1 MCVRRHPRRLPHKSG
16 DVFPPARS
24 SLAKFY
30 FCRIVRDGKEDEY
43 AHNSTGRTA
52 YVSTRSAKRQP
63 KARVISNQGQRA
75 TRLVGALRL
84 GSAAAMVG
92 AIAAIGRTL
101 DSGTDAAATTALLF
115 TALAAILAFS
125 EFGVGGRAARAEER
139 RIRRALL
146 TRQFAA
152 GADGT
157 SLRNEFPP
165 GRVIPMFNDG
175 AERITNYKQIYW
187 GSTLA
192 AMMIPLMVLLYI
204 GIAIDPVVGFTTLVL
219 VPIIPLAIGGFMKLF
234 RKTSANSR
242 KQRGAL
248 ASRYLD
254 AIRNLVTIR
263 LLGAGD
269 RIEAEL
275 RTAGE
280 RNRGAIMRLLAGNQ
294 VVIIVMDGIFSLVLI
309 CAVALLV
316 VARHEVMTTG
326 DALSIMLLTVLLLEP
341 LQQVAGFFY
350 IGMGGIAAQR
360 EIRSFLAAT
369 DQKPPKADAIKQAPA
384 PIPLVASRPDE
395 SVAISMDNVSFG
407 YDRNTVL
414 SNVNLRVTR
423 GERVALV
430 GPSGVGKSTLMA
442 LLRGTLPPQDGQIF
456 IAGHDADKE
465 HMAETRAASAAV
477 GQTTWLFTGTIADNL
492 RLAQPTATDEQLWDA
507 LRQAQVADEIAGMP
521 RGLDTYLGEGAGL
534 ISGGQA
540 QRISLA
546 QALLSGRTVLLLDEP
561 TSHVDIESESA
572 IINAIAALPRDR
584 TIVLITHRPSLLKLA
599 DTVYTLSDGQLKK
612 EELSRV

>member
-1 MCVRRHPRRLPHKSG
+1 MISDHGRRS
-16 DVFPPARS
+16 
-24 SLAKFY
+24 
-30 FCRIVRDGKEDEY
+30 
-43 AHNSTGRTA
+43 
-52 YVSTRSAKRQP
+52 
-63 KARVISNQGQRA
+63 

-84 GSAAAMVG
+84 GSAAAILGAIVAIG
-92 AIAAIGRTL
+92 RVFDTGAEAAAIAAL
-101 DSGTDAAATTALLF
+101 VFSALG
-115 TALAAILAFS
+115 AVLAFL
-125 EFGVGGRAARAEER
+125 EFAVGGRAARAEER

-192 AMMIPLMVLLYI
+192 AMLIPFMVLIYI
-204 GIAIDPVVGFTTLVL
+204 GVAIDPVVGFTTLAL
-219 VPIIPLAIGGFMKLF
+219 VPVIPFAIGGFMKLF

-263 LLGAGD
+263 LLGAGS

-275 RTAGE
+275 RAAGE

-294 VVIIVMDGIFSLVLI
+294 LVIIVMDGIFSLVLI

-316 VARHEVMTTG
+316 TARHDLMTTG

-360 EIRSFLAAT
+360 EIRTYLAAS
-369 DQKPPKADAIKQAPA
+369 DSKPQDAESAPQQAPA
-384 PIPLVASRPDE
+384 TPAVAPERDDTI
-395 SVAISMDNVSFG
+395 AISMDEVSFG

-430 GPSGVGKSTLMA
+430 GPSGVGKSTLMS
-442 LLRGTLPPQDGQIF
+442 LLRGTLPPQDGHIF

-477 GQTTWLFTGTIADNL
+477 GQSTWLFTGTIADNL
-492 RLAQPTATDEQLWDA
+492 RLAQPDATDEQLWDA
-507 LRQAQVADEIAGMP
+507 LRQAQVADEVAGMP

-534 ISGGQA
+534 VSGGQA

-546 QALLSGRTVLLLDEP
+546 RALLSGRSVLLLDEP
-561 TSHVDIESESA
+561 TSHVDIESEAA

-584 TIVLITHRPSLLKLA
+584 TIVLITHRPSLLRLA
-599 DTVYTLSDGQLKK
+599 DAVYALSDGRLKK
-612 EELSRV
+612 EDASRV

>member
-1 MCVRRHPRRLPHKSG
+1 M
-16 DVFPPARS
+16 
-24 SLAKFY
+24 
-30 FCRIVRDGKEDEY
+30 
-43 AHNSTGRTA
+43 
-52 YVSTRSAKRQP
+52 
-63 KARVISNQGQRA
+63 ISKQGQRA
-75 TRLVGALRL
+75 TRLVGVLRL
-84 GSAAAMVG
+84 GSAAAMIGSIVAIG
-92 AIAAIGRTL
+92 QIFDTGADSAAIATL
-101 DSGTDAAATTALLF
+101 AFS
-115 TALAAILAFS
+115 ALAAGLAFA
-125 EFGVGGRAARAEER
+125 EFAVGGRAARAEER

-192 AMMIPLMVLLYI
+192 AVTIPLMVLLYI
-204 GIAIDPVVGFTTLVL
+204 GLAIDPIVGFTTLIL

-242 KQRGAL
+242 KQRGML

-275 RTAGE
+275 RAPGE

-294 VVIIVMDGIFSLVLI
+294 LVIIVMDGIFSLVLI

-316 VARHEVMTTG
+316 GARHELMTTG

-369 DQKPPKADAIKQAPA
+369 DHKPPETIAGDQPPAAATSAP
-384 PIPLVASRPDE
+384 PHLDS
-395 SVAISMDNVSFG
+395 STAISMSAVHFS
-407 YDRNTVL
+407 YDRNAVL
-414 SNVNLRVTR
+414 SNVNLRVTQ

-442 LLRGTLPPQDGQIF
+442 LLRGTLPPQEGHIT
-456 IAGHDADKE
+456 IAGHAADKE
-465 HMAETRAASAAV
+465 LMAQTRAASAAV
-477 GQTTWLFTGTIADNL
+477 GQSTWLFTGTIADNL
-492 RLAQPTATDEQLWDA
+492 RLAQPTATDAQLWDS

-546 QALLSGRTVLLLDEP
+546 RALLSGRSVLLLDEP

-572 IINAIAALPRDR
+572 MIKAIAALPRDR
-584 TIVLITHRPSLLKLA
+584 TIVIITHRASLLKLA
-599 DTVYTLSDGQLKK
+599 DTVYTLNDGCLKK
-612 EELSRV
+612 EEESRV